1 MMFKKDYELK
11 LYFAELKNHN
21 NIFMLDDKKMER
33 RNDLKC

>member
-11 LYFAELKNHN
+11 LYFAELKND
-21 NIFMLDDKKMER
+21 IFMLDNKKMER

>member
-1 MMFKKDYELK
+1 MFKKDCELK
-11 LYFAELKNHN
+11 LYFAELENQN